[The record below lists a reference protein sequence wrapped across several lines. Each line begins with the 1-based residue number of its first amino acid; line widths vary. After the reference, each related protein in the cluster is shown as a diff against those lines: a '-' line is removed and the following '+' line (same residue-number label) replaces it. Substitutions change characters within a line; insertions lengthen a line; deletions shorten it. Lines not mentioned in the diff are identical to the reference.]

1 MYVEGIVHVLKQT
14 VLNCIICIHGTST
27 VSVLSL
33 SIESGWCQLLAV
45 HLTLGEIANDL
56 FAVCC
61 RPDADDG
68 QEHGGAEGV
77 AEVAKEGTRQCDQHR
92 HSTGPGAP
100 PRADSA

>member
-1 MYVEGIVHVLKQT
+1 MV
-14 VLNCIICIHGTST
+14 
-27 VSVLSL
+27 
-33 SIESGWCQLLAV
+33 QLLSV

-100 PRADSA
+100 PRADSARLARPHRQGQASSSR